1 MSAAGGHDMPIHD
14 WTRVD
19 AGVFHHFH
27 LSWIDEIARYLNRGQ
42 LPRGY
47 YALAEQMTGDFG
59 PDVLTLRRPVSGSLS
74 AESEPSGGV
83 AVAEAPP
90 KVRFHAQAEIDIY
103 AAKARSVVIRHRS
116 RHQIIAM
123 VEIVSPGNKNGQT
136 AFAALVHKADQA
148 LLAGIHLLIVD
159 LFPPT
164 ARDPDGIH
172 REIWAREGDG
182 DFALPADKPLT
193 CVSYVGYP
201 GMQVFLDPVAVG
213 DPLPD
218 MPLFLTRRVYVPVP
232 LEATY
237 LAAWEALP
245 DFLRDILTASP
256 ANGRKKP
263 GRGRKKKG

>member
-1 MSAAGGHDMPIHD
+1 MPIHD

-27 LSWIDEIARYLNRGQ
+27 HSWIDEIARALNRGR

-47 YALAEQMTGDFG
+47 YALAEQIAGDFG
-59 PDVLTLRRPVSGSLS
+59 PDVLTLHRPVYGSFS
-74 AESEPSGGV
+74 AESEPSGGL
-83 AVAEAPP
+83 AVVDAPP
-90 KVRFHAQAEIDIY
+90 RVRFHGRAEIDIY
-103 AAKARSVVIRHRS
+103 AAKAKSVVIRHRS
-116 RHQIIAM
+116 GHKVIAI

-136 AFAALVHKADQA
+136 QFAAFVHKADEA
-148 LLAGIHLLIVD
+148 LLSGVHLLIVD

-164 ARDPDGIH
+164 PRDPEGIH
-172 REIWAREGDG
+172 RAIWDREGDG
-182 DFALPADKPLT
+182 DFALPDDKPLT

-201 GMQVFLDPVAVG
+201 GMEVFLDPVAVG

-218 MPLFLTRRVYVPVP
+218 MPLFLTRQTYVPVP

-237 LAAWEALP
+237 QAAWEGVP
-245 DFLRDILTASP
+245 DFLQDVLTAPS

-263 GRGRKKKG
+263 GRGRKRKK